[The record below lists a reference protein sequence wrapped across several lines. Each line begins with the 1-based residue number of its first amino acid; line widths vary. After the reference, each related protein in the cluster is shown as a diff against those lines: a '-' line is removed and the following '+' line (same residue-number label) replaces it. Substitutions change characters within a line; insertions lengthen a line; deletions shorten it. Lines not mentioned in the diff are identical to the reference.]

1 MGEEEILSQEEVDAL
16 LRGVGDGELE
26 TETDEIAEN
35 ISGVEHFDLTT
46 QGKLKPCRLPT
57 LNIINQMFCKL
68 FQNIKFSIYI

>member
-35 ISGVEHFDLTT
+35 TEPIRKEAS
-46 QGKLKPCRLPT
+46 
-57 LNIINQMFCKL
+57 
-68 FQNIKFSIYI
+68 

>member
-35 ISGVEHFDLTT
+35 ISGVEPFDLTT
-46 QGKLKPCRLPT
+46 Q
-57 LNIINQMFCKL
+57 
-68 FQNIKFSIYI
+68 